1 MRNQGVCIRWMIAT
15 LALFFLPGIWSADS
29 IYVSVIDSVWAQETE
44 AEKEPEPEK
53 AEEKIA
59 APVKL
64 PGPVPGVSPETF
76 RMIEMIEKKNRDLK
90 RREEDIKLKEQQL
103 LTLQQQI
110 QNDLKKIEDA
120 IARSQE
126 QIGIQKNL
134 IKENV
139 EALVKAYSSMK
150 PQEAAN
156 LLEALN
162 EDLAIQ
168 IISGMKSKVAGKVLS
183 RLDVKVAKNISEK
196 LAGQRKTTKKK

>member
-1 MRNQGVCIRWMIAT
+1 MKARASILIP
-15 LALFFLPGIWSADS
+15 LFFAVLLLAAEIVDQSTPGNAAF
-29 IYVSVIDSVWAQETE
+29 AQEEE
-44 AEKEPEPEK
+44 AETADAPA
-53 AEEKIA
+53 AEESEP
-59 APVKL
+59 APPVSL

-90 RREEDIKLKEQQL
+90 QREENIQLREQHLKALEQK
-103 LTLQQQI
+103 I
-110 QNDLKKIEDA
+110 QEDLKKIEDA
-120 IARSQE
+120 IAKSQE

-134 IKENV
+134 IKKNV

-156 LLEALN
+156 LLEAIN

-183 RLDVKVAKNISEK
+183 KLNVRVAKNISEK
-196 LAGQRKTTKKK
+196 LAGKRKNRKK

>member
-1 MRNQGVCIRWMIAT
+1 MRVKFIFAALC
-15 LALFFLPGIWSADS
+15 LALAFLPAASDLVPGRDRGAAF
-29 IYVSVIDSVWAQETE
+29 AQE
-44 AEKEPEPEK
+44 AAAPEPAPPGGDEK
-53 AEEKIA
+53 KIQE
-59 APVKL
+59 PVRL

-90 RREEDIKLKEQQL
+90 QREEDIKLKEQQL
-103 LTLQQQI
+103 QTLQQQI
-110 QNDLKKIEDA
+110 QGDLKKIEDA

-139 EALVKAYSSMK
+139 DALVKAYSTMK
-150 PQEAAN
+150 PEEAAN

-183 RLDVKVAKNISEK
+183 RLDIKVAKNISEK
-196 LAGQRKTTKKK
+196 LAGQGKTPQKK